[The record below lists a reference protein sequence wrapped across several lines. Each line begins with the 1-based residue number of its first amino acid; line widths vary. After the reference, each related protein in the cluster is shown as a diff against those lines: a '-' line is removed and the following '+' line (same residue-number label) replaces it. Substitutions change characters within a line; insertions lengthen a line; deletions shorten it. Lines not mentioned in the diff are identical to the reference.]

1 MDKDPFK
8 EYIRQSEP
16 SKRDK
21 GYAWHTAIGLQAVDG
36 LKPSKYL
43 IDTAIKNIEGDISI
57 DEAQELLNT
66 YYEENPKADTDD
78 RTEEA
83 DKVAVRIAKILSEKA
98 FSFTPNEYISIH
110 KKLFAGIYGHAG
122 KLRDYNITKKEWV
135 LNGAT
140 VLYGS
145 ASELRATLDYDFAEE
160 KKFSYK
166 NLSMEEIIHHLAFFV
181 SRLWQIHVFGE
192 GNTRTTAVFFIKY
205 LRTLGFDATNDIFAE
220 NAWYFRNALVRA
232 NYNDLKNGV
241 HETTEYLELFLRNLL
256 LDEKN
261 ELHNRTMHIS
271 GRFAEVDI
279 ERVKVD
285 IESGEV
291 DIESTKVDIR
301 NKLLSFSDTISEK
314 TLEALKRLQE
324 KGVKLCLATGR
335 GPMLVPHF
343 EGVEFDAFLTYNGSY
358 CYDHSGTLYSNCI
371 PLKDIERIIKNADKM
386 GKPVALATKDRMAA
400 NGKDQDLIDYYAFG
414 NAEVDVAE
422 DFEDIKKEKVYQ
434 VLMGA
439 RVEEYQEILKGVQG
453 AEITAWWDRAVDII
467 PVNAGKGAGIEK
479 MLKHYGI
486 DKSQAMAFGDGNNDI
501 EMLKAVGNGIAMAN
515 ASDDLKAVADEIC
528 GDVSEDGIYH
538 YCLEKRLI

>member
-1 MDKDPFK
+1 MKDIKIIFFDIDGTLIAMD
-8 EYIRQSEP
+8 Q
-16 SKRDK
+16 
-21 GYAWHTAIGLQAVDG
+21 
-36 LKPSKYL
+36 
-43 IDTAIKNIEGDISI
+43 
-57 DEAQELLNT
+57 
-66 YYEENPKADTDD
+66 
-78 RTEEA
+78 
-83 DKVAVRIAKILSEKA
+83 
-98 FSFTPNEYISIH
+98 
-110 KKLFAGIYGHAG
+110 
-122 KLRDYNITKKEWV
+122 
-135 LNGAT
+135 
-140 VLYGS
+140 
-145 ASELRATLDYDFAEE
+145 
-160 KKFSYK
+160 
-166 NLSMEEIIHHLAFFV
+166 
-181 SRLWQIHVFGE
+181 
-192 GNTRTTAVFFIKY
+192 
-205 LRTLGFDATNDIFAE
+205 
-220 NAWYFRNALVRA
+220 
-232 NYNDLKNGV
+232 
-241 HETTEYLELFLRNLL
+241 
-256 LDEKN
+256 
-261 ELHNRTMHIS
+261 
-271 GRFAEVDI
+271 
-279 ERVKVD
+279 
-285 IESGEV
+285 
-291 DIESTKVDIR
+291 
-301 NKLLSFSDTISEK
+301 DTISEK

-335 GPMLVPHF
+335 GPMLVPQ
-343 EGVEFDAFLTYNGSY
+343 
-358 CYDHSGTLYSNCI
+358 
-371 PLKDIERIIKNADKM
+371 DIERIIKNADKM

>member
-1 MDKDPFK
+1 MNGGNLMDKDPFK

-66 YYEENPKADTDD
+66 YYEENPKANTED

-166 NLSMEEIIHHLAFFV
+166 NLSMEDIIHHLALFV

-205 LRTLGFDATNDIFAE
+205 LRTLGFDVTNDIFAE

-261 ELHNRTMHIS
+261 ELHNRSMHIS
-271 GRFAEVDI
+271 GRFKETDFESAKADI
-279 ERVKVD
+279 GNTEAD
-285 IESGEV
+285 TESQ
-291 DIESTKVDIR
+291 KADIR
-301 NKLLSFSDTISEK
+301 NKLLAFSDIISEK
-314 TLEALKRLQE
+314 TINHTFELFSICGKEE
-324 KGVKLCLATGR
+324 YFGR
-335 GPMLVPHF
+335 TIV
-343 EGVEFDAFLTYNGSY
+343 
-358 CYDHSGTLYSNCI
+358 
-371 PLKDIERIIKNADKM
+371 
-386 GKPVALATKDRMAA
+386 
-400 NGKDQDLIDYYAFG
+400 
-414 NAEVDVAE
+414 
-422 DFEDIKKEKVYQ
+422 EDITGLKSTRASELIKLLVDSKVI
-434 VLMGA
+434 VSVTGH
-439 RVEEYQEILKGVQG
+439 
-453 AEITAWWDRAVDII
+453 
-467 PVNAGKGAGIEK
+467 GKGK
-479 MLKHYGI
+479 YRFQL
-486 DKSQAMAFGDGNNDI
+486 
-501 EMLKAVGNGIAMAN
+501 
-515 ASDDLKAVADEIC
+515 
-528 GDVSEDGIYH
+528 
-538 YCLEKRLI
+538 